1 MGSLQGKKVL
11 VTGGVNGL
19 GGAISLELAKRG
31 AEIAVHWYQHRP
43 NQNAVQ
49 DLESLREKVKAM
61 GGKIVDVSGDLTD
74 ETTVKNVVHGAVEG
88 LGGLDI
94 LVNNVGDIIG
104 RKTLEEMET
113 AFYQKVMDVNLKT
126 MFLVTREALPYLYK
140 ASEGAAI
147 VNLASLAGRKGGH
160 GGSLIYS
167 TAKGAVITF
176 TRSLSTELGPKGVRV
191 NCVAPGL
198 ILGTYF
204 HQTHTTDESARKTI
218 SEIPLGRAGTPQD
231 IAESVAFLASQ
242 YDGFITG
249 ATLDING
256 GVYMA

>member
-11 VTGGVNGL
+11 ITGGANGL

-31 AEIAVHWYQHRP
+31 ASIAVHWFQHRET
-43 NQNAVQ
+43 QNTAQ
-49 DLESLREKVKAM
+49 DLAELREKVKAFGTKM
-61 GGKIVDVSGDLTD
+61 VDVSGDLTD
-74 ETTVKNVVHGAVEG
+74 EATVKNVVQDAAEG

-104 RKTLEEMET
+104 RQTLEGMELS
-113 AFYQKVMDVNLKT
+113 FYQKVMDVNLKT
-126 MFLVTREALPYLYK
+126 MFLVTREELPYLFQ
-140 ASEGAAI
+140 ANGAAI

-160 GGSLIYS
+160 GGSLIYG
-167 TAKGAVITF
+167 TAKGAVITL
-176 TRSLSTELGPKGVRV
+176 TRSLSTEIGPKGVRV

-218 SEIPLGRAGTPQD
+218 SEIPLGRAGCPQD
-231 IAESVAFLASQ
+231 IADGVAFLASQ

-249 ATLDING
+249 VTLDING

>member
-1 MGSLQGKKVL
+1 MGSLQGKRAL
-11 VTGGVNGL
+11 ITGGANGL

-31 AEIAVHWYQHRP
+31 ANIAAHWFQHRP
-43 NQNAVQ
+43 DQNTAR
-49 DLESLREKVKAM
+49 DLAALREKVKAL
-61 GGKIVDVSGDLTD
+61 GGKMVDVSGDLTD
-74 ETTVKNVVHGAVEG
+74 EAVVKHVVRTAAEG

-94 LVNNVGDIIG
+94 LVNNVGDLLG
-104 RKTLEEMET
+104 RYTLDEMELS
-113 AFYQKVMDVNLKT
+113 FFNKIMNINVNT
-126 MFLVTREALPYLYK
+126 MFLVTKEALPYLVK
-140 ASEGAAI
+140 ANGASI

-160 GGSLIYS
+160 SGSLAYS

-176 TRSLSTELGPKGVRV
+176 TRTLSTEVGPQGVRV

-204 HQTHTTDESARKTI
+204 HQTHTTPESAQKTI
-218 SEIPLGRAGTPQD
+218 GEIPLGRAGNPQD
-231 IAESVAFLASQ
+231 IADAVVFLASQ

-249 ATLDING
+249 VTLDVNG

>member
-1 MGSLQGKKVL
+1 MGSLKGKKVL
-11 VTGGVNGL
+11 ITGGANGL
-19 GGAISLELAKRG
+19 GGAISFELAKRG
-31 AEIAVHWYQHRP
+31 ADIAVHWFQHRAT
-43 NQNAVQ
+43 QNTAQ
-49 DLESLREKVKAM
+49 DLTDLRQKVKAFGIKM
-61 GGKIVDVSGDLTD
+61 VDVSGDLTV
-74 ETTVKNVVHGAVEG
+74 EATVKNVVQTAVEG

-94 LVNNVGDIIG
+94 LINNVGDIIG
-104 RKTLEEMET
+104 RQTLEGMET
-113 AFYQKVMDVNLKT
+113 SFYQKVMDVNLKT
-126 MFLVTREALPYLYK
+126 MVLVSREALPYLFK
-140 ASEGAAI
+140 ANGAAI

-160 GGSLIYS
+160 GGSLIYG

-176 TRSLSTELGPKGVRV
+176 TRSLSTEIGPRGVRV

-204 HQTHTTDESARKTI
+204 HQTHTTDESAQKTI
-218 SEIPLGRAGTPQD
+218 SEIPLGRAGTSQD
-231 IAESVAFLASQ
+231 IADGVAFLASQ